1 MTLNPLDQILNEPE
15 VRDLDL
21 EWGYVTSVAP
31 LRIRHELS
39 PDPIPITPSRLVN
52 VSVGDRI
59 YYVHQGRKIVIL
71 GIAAPPSDG
80 GGGGQPW
87 SNWVPTLLAANVNP
101 VMGNSE
107 RIGRYRV
114 SADGSVDFTG
124 KITFGSTFNAN
135 GSGAWS
141 MTLPVPPNVS
151 GGLEWKAS
159 LYVVSS
165 AVLSG
170 GGEGEGYGKI
180 EDGTVTRMFVRRN
193 DPTASNPQRLEGS
206 AGFVRG
212 NKIVVTG
219 TYEEAT

>member
-31 LRIRHELS
+31 LRIRHELA

-71 GIAAPPSDG
+71 GRAAPPAWQS
-80 GGGGQPW
+80 W
-87 SNWVPTLLAANVNP
+87 SSWVPTLLSGP
-101 VMGNSE
+101 GLSMGNSE
-107 RIGRYRV
+107 RLGRFRV
-114 SADGSVDFTG
+114 NQDGAVSFTS
-124 KITFGSTFNAN
+124 KIVFGTTFSGGPGTGS
-135 GSGAWS
+135 AWS
-141 MTLPVPPNVS
+141 LTLPVPPFLT
-151 GGLEWKAS
+151 GGMEWEVS

-165 AVLSG
+165 NAVG
-170 GGEGEGYGKI
+170 GNGEGIGYGKI

-193 DPTASNPQRLEGS
+193 DSMSSMRRIGEAAEFA
-206 AGFVRG
+206 AGD
-212 NKIVVTG
+212 KLVVSG
-219 TYEEAT
+219 TYEAAT